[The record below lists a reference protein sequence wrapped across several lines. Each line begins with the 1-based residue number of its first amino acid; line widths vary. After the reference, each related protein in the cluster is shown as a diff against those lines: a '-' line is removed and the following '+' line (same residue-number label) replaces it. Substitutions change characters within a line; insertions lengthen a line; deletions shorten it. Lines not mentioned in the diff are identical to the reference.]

1 MRRRK
6 LDMVLELSRRSRNR
20 SSSFRFVKEA
30 EGAIFRIIY
39 PHGMCNWQECENM
52 AANILRMVV
61 LNSGVKAERNHI
73 PPGVLDPCKRP
84 GGPHLGCNGDVKSPP
99 QPANPYNRGCSMIL
113 RCRSGH
119 DKGHNHKG
127 Q

>member
-6 LDMVLELSRRSRNR
+6 LYMVLELSRRSSNR

-39 PHGMCNWQECENM
+39 HHGMSNWQEFENM

-61 LNSGVKAERNHI
+61 LNSEVKAERNRIH
-73 PPGVLDPCKRP
+73 PRVLDPCKRP
-84 GGPHLGCNGDVKSPP
+84 GGPHPGCNDDVKSPP
-99 QPANPYNRGCSMIL
+99 QPAPL
-113 RCRSGH
+113 
-119 DKGHNHKG
+119 
-127 Q
+127 